1 MAGRKTWESLSPTHR
16 QRLERGGIT
25 KASYESGRGSLAAAR
40 GHKSAADETQRR
52 HFLRSRKIYVE
63 MTATMLGRD
72 EDEQME
78 HLTLYDEGEQ
88 MIIMEGQEEAY
99 RLYRSGDHEGASM
112 AFHNVQLQI
121 GYLPYWLLPYHGK
134 KF

>member
-1 MAGRKTWESLSPTHR
+1 
-16 QRLERGGIT
+16 
-25 KASYESGRGSLAAAR
+25 
-40 GHKSAADETQRR
+40 
-52 HFLRSRKIYVE
+52 
-63 MTATMLGRD
+63 MLGRD